1 MISALNGTIATK
13 AMQAKSFGY
22 KCDGFC
28 TNEELAA
35 FQISSA
41 FLTKDPLFASLGLN
55 MKTRDLN
62 TTFFANIE
70 YSTFCDANPDITC
83 MPDSTKAAFFT
94 QHHLGNF

>member
-1 MISALNGTIATK
+1 MVELQLTSQEISKLVFEKSTLYNMISALNGTIVTK
-13 AMQAKSFGY
+13 AMQSKYFGY

-55 MKTRDLN
+55 MRSK
-62 TTFFANIE
+62 
-70 YSTFCDANPDITC
+70 
-83 MPDSTKAAFFT
+83 
-94 QHHLGNF
+94 